1 MKRLFSPKYIAAVT
15 AVLALLLLLAAYF
28 ETKRTSRNIL
38 EVMEADGEALVES
51 LVLSSQNSLK
61 AETAILG
68 FVADKLLDDCRVIDR
83 YADRGRM
90 TLFDIAVARGL
101 AYVDIYDGGGN
112 LIGSSGEHEN
122 GFSVDSTIVPRGKE
136 VFLGKRGGDYA
147 FAMARRK
154 SEGIIVCAV
163 DASYVEYFKKDI
175 SIGSLID
182 SLGEKEGL
190 VYLLL
195 QDPGEGIIFAS
206 KNIDRMRK
214 IEHDPFLKEAL
225 LSSAATSRLYRF
237 QGVEVLEV
245 VKPFFFEEK
254 PYGIFRAGLSLDG
267 YNAVMRGSRRQT
279 VVVSGVLFLIG
290 IVVFTLLALNQTFQV
305 VNRSYTEIRSFTAA
319 VLESMETGVVAVDSE
334 GKVTVLN
341 RAAKEI
347 LKVGSS
353 ALLQPYDEVFPDD
366 HLRIKESLSGKEI
379 RGEFEAEILGSTV
392 SVSIS
397 PLFDSD
403 GKASGGTALLRDVTA
418 IRKMERDM
426 KQSERLSLLGDTA
439 ASVAHEVRNPLN
451 AISMAAQRLEE
462 EYAAKGGMESAKN
475 LSRILRQEVKRLDG
489 IVSQF
494 LSLARPSELNL
505 QKSDLNRLVTETL
518 ALAEGEAASISV
530 MITTSLGE
538 IPELMLDP
546 DELKKAV
553 INILRNGM
561 EAAGE
566 GGSVSLSTRVDGDM
580 VALRIEDTGKG
591 MSSEQMEK
599 IFQPYFTTKERGT
612 GLGLSIAQRVVADH
626 GGRIDVASTPGKGTV
641 FTLWL
646 NEARPEGSV

>member
-1 MKRLFSPKYIAAVT
+1 MKRLVSPKHIAAVT
-15 AVLALLLLLAAYF
+15 AALALLMLLGAYF
-28 ETKRTSRNIL
+28 ETRRTSRNIL
-38 EVMEADGEALVES
+38 EVMEADGAALVES
-51 LVLSSQNSLK
+51 LIMSSQNSLK

-68 FVADKLLDDCRVIDR
+68 FVADKLLDDCRVVDR
-83 YADRGRM
+83 YADRSRM

-112 LIGSSGEHEN
+112 LIASGGEHEN
-122 GFSVDSTIVPRGKE
+122 VLSVDSITVPRGKE
-136 VFLGKRGGDYA
+136 VFLGERGGEYA
-147 FAMARRK
+147 FAMARRHGQ
-154 SEGIIVCAV
+154 GIIVCAV
-163 DASYVEYFKKDI
+163 DASYIEYFKKDI

-182 SLGEKEGL
+182 SLSEKEGL

-195 QDPGEGIIFAS
+195 QDPGQGIIFAS
-206 KNIDRMRK
+206 KNIDRMKK
-214 IEHDPFLKEAL
+214 IERDPFLKEAL
-225 LSSAATSRLYRF
+225 LSTTATSRQYDF
-237 QGVEVLEV
+237 QGVKVLEV

-279 VVVSGVLFLIG
+279 IVVSGVLFLIG
-290 IVVFTLLALNQTFQV
+290 IVVFTLLALNQTFEV
-305 VNRSYTEIRSFTAA
+305 VNKSYTEIRSFTTA
-319 VLESMETGVVAVDSE
+319 VLESMETGVVAVDSQ
-334 GKVTVLN
+334 GRVTVLN
-341 RAAKEI
+341 RAAHQI
-347 LKVGSS
+347 LKVNSS
-353 ALLQPYDEVFPDD
+353 VLLRPYDEVFPDD
-366 HLRIKESLSGKEI
+366 PLRLKELLSGKVTG
-379 RGEFEAEILGSTV
+379 GEFETEILGSTV

-397 PLFDSD
+397 PLYDSEE
-403 GKASGGTALLRDVTA
+403 KVSGGTALLRDVTA
-418 IRKMERDM
+418 IRKMEQEM

-462 EYAAKGGMESAKN
+462 EYAAKEGMESAKN
-475 LSRILRQEVKRLDG
+475 FSRILRQEVKRLDG

-505 QKSDLNRLVTETL
+505 QKSDLNRLVTETV
-518 ALAEGEAASISV
+518 ALAEGEAGPLSVEISAL
-530 MITTSLGE
+530 LGD

-553 INILRNGM
+553 TNILRNGM
-561 EAAGE
+561 EAAGK

-591 MSSEQMEK
+591 MSKEK
-599 IFQPYFTTKERGT
+599 MRKVFQPYFTTKERGT

-626 GGRIDVASTPGKGTV
+626 GGRIDVDSTPGKGTV
-641 FTLWL
+641 FTIWL
-646 NEARPEGSV
+646 NVPPFEGSV

>member
-1 MKRLFSPKYIAAVT
+1 MKRLVSPKYIAAVT
-15 AVLALLLLLAAYF
+15 AALALLLLLAAYF
-28 ETKRTSRNIL
+28 ETRRTSRNIL
-38 EVMEADGEALVES
+38 EVMEADGAALVES
-51 LVLSSQNSLK
+51 LILSSQNSLR
-61 AETAILG
+61 AETAVLG
-68 FVADKLLDDCRVIDR
+68 FVADKLLDDCRVIDK
-83 YADRGRM
+83 YSDRGRV

-112 LIGSSGEHEN
+112 LIASSGDHE
-122 GFSVDSTIVPRGKE
+122 GTFFVDSTTVPRGKE
-136 VFLGKRGGDYA
+136 VFLGESGGDYG
-147 FAMARRK
+147 FAMSRR
-154 SEGIIVCAV
+154 EGQGIIVCAI

-182 SLGEKEGL
+182 SLSEKEGL

-206 KNIDRMRK
+206 KNIDRMKK
-214 IEHDPFLKEAL
+214 IEQDPFLQEAL
-225 LSSAATSRLYRF
+225 LSNKATSRQYDF
-237 QGVEVLEV
+237 QGVKVLEV

-279 VVVSGVLFLIG
+279 IVVSGVLFLIG

-305 VNRSYTEIRSFTAA
+305 VNRSYREIRSFTAA
-319 VLESMETGVVAVDSE
+319 VLESMETGVVAVDSQ
-334 GKVTVLN
+334 GRVTVLN
-341 RAAKEI
+341 RAAQQI
-347 LKVGSS
+347 LKVNSS
-353 ALLQPYDEVFPDD
+353 VLLKPYDEVFSDNP
-366 HLRIKESLSGKEI
+366 LRLKELLSGRETG
-379 RGEFEAEILGSTV
+379 GEFEAEIFGSTV
-392 SVSIS
+392 SVSTS
-397 PLFDSD
+397 PLYDSEE
-403 GKASGGTALLRDVTA
+403 KASGGTALLRDVTA
-418 IRKMERDM
+418 IRKMEQEM

-462 EYAAKGGMESAKN
+462 EYAAKEGLESAKN

-505 QKSDLNRLVTETL
+505 QKSDLNRLVAETVT
-518 ALAEGEAASISV
+518 LAEGEASSLSV
-530 MITTSLGE
+530 EVSTLLGD

-561 EAAGE
+561 EATGK
-566 GGSVSLSTRVDGDM
+566 GGSVSLSTRLDGDM
-580 VALRIEDTGKG
+580 VALQIEDTGEG
-591 MSSEQMEK
+591 MSKEQMRK
-599 IFQPYFTTKERGT
+599 VFQPYFTTKERGT

-626 GGRIDVASTPGKGTV
+626 GGRIDVDSTPGKGTV

-646 NEARPEGSV
+646 NVPPFEGSV